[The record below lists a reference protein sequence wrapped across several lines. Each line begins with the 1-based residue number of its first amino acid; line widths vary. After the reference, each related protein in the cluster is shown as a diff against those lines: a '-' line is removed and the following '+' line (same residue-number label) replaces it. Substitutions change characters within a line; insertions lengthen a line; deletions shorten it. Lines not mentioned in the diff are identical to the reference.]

1 MELKLACADFSFP
14 LLPHNKVLDLI
25 SMLEIEGV
33 DIGLFEDR
41 SHLQPSVMFRNIKKN
56 AKELSNKL
64 KDRGLIPADIFIQTA
79 LDFVTS
85 APNHPD
91 EKVRK
96 ISRER
101 FLETLEF
108 AAECGSKH
116 VSALPGVNFEEEP
129 KGDSFKRCC
138 DELLWRCDNANK
150 HGLVFGVEAHLGS
163 IVQTPE
169 ETLRLIQNVPGLTLT
184 LDYTHFTKVCIPD
197 MEIEPL
203 IKYAGHFHARGAAKN
218 RLQTGLKKNT
228 IDYARVINVMKET
241 NYQGI
246 IGIEYTWNEW
256 EGCNKTDNVSETI
269 LLRDFII
276 KAYNS
281 KENSFTK

>member
-1 MELKLACADFSFP
+1 MELKLACADFAFP
-14 LLPHNKVLDLI
+14 LLSHDNVLDLI

-33 DIGLFEDR
+33 DIGLFEGR
-41 SHLQPSVMFRNIKKN
+41 SHLQPTSVFRDIKKN

-85 APNHPD
+85 ASNHPN

-96 ISRER
+96 KSRER

-108 AAECGSKH
+108 ASECGSKH
-116 VSALPGVNFEEEP
+116 VSALPGVNFKEEP
-129 KGDSFKRCC
+129 EEDSFKRCC
-138 DELLWRCDNANK
+138 DELLWRCDNAKK
-150 HGLVFGVEAHLGS
+150 HNLVFGVEAHLGS
-163 IVQTPE
+163 IIQTPE

-184 LDYTHFTKVCIPD
+184 LDYTHFTKVGIPD
-197 MEIEPL
+197 TEIEPL

-218 RLQTGLKKNT
+218 RLQTVLKENI
-228 IDYARVINVMKET
+228 IDYARVISVMKET
-241 NYQGI
+241 DYQGT

-256 EGCNKTDNVSETI
+256 EGCNKTDNISETI

-276 KAYNS
+276 AAYNS
-281 KENSFTK
+281 K

>member
-1 MELKLACADFSFP
+1 MELKLACADFAFP
-14 LLPHNKVLDLI
+14 LLPHDKVLDLI

-41 SHLQPSVMFRNIKKN
+41 SHLQPSRVFKNIKKN

-79 LDFVTS
+79 LDFITS
-85 APNHPD
+85 ASNHPD

-96 ISRER
+96 KSRER

-116 VSALPGVNFEEEP
+116 VSALPGVNFKEEP
-129 KGDSFKRCC
+129 KEDSFTRCC
-138 DELLWRCDNANK
+138 DELLWRCNNAKK

-163 IVQTPE
+163 IAQTPE
-169 ETLRLIQNVPGLTLT
+169 ETLRLLQNVPGLTLT
-184 LDYTHFTKVCIPD
+184 LDYTHFTKVGIPD
-197 MEIEPL
+197 AEIEPL
-203 IKYAGHFHARGAAKN
+203 IKYASHFHARGAAKN
-218 RLQTGLKKNT
+218 RLQTGLKENI
-228 IDYARVINVMKET
+228 IDYARVIDFMKET
-241 NYQGI
+241 NYTGT

-256 EGCNKTDNVSETI
+256 EGCNKTDNISETI

-276 KAYNS
+276 AAYNS
-281 KENSFTK
+281 

>member
-1 MELKLACADFSFP
+1 MELKLACADFAFP
-14 LLPHNKVLDLI
+14 LLPHDKVLDLI
-25 SMLEIEGV
+25 SMLEIDGV

-41 SHLQPSVMFRNIKKN
+41 SHLQPSNMFNNIKKN

-85 APNHPD
+85 ASNHPD

-96 ISRER
+96 KSRER

-116 VSALPGVNFEEEP
+116 VSALPGVNFKEEP
-129 KGDSFKRCC
+129 EEDSFKRCC
-138 DELLWRCDNANK
+138 DELLWRCDNAKK

-163 IVQTPE
+163 IAQTPE
-169 ETLRLIQNVPGLTLT
+169 ETLRLLQNVPGLTLT
-184 LDYTHFTKVCIPD
+184 LDYTHFTKVGIPD
-197 MEIEPL
+197 AEIEPL
-203 IKYAGHFHARGAAKN
+203 IKYASHFHARGAAKN
-218 RLQTGLKKNT
+218 RLQTGLKENI
-228 IDYARVINVMKET
+228 IDYARVIVVMKET
-241 NYQGI
+241 NYSGT

-276 KAYNS
+276 AAYNS
-281 KENSFTK
+281 K

>member
-1 MELKLACADFSFP
+1 MELKLACADFAFP
-14 LLPHNKVLDLI
+14 LLPHDKVLDLI
-25 SMLEIEGV
+25 SMLEIDGV

-41 SHLQPSVMFRNIKKN
+41 SHLQPSNMFNNIKKN

-85 APNHPD
+85 ASNHPD

-96 ISRER
+96 KSRER

-116 VSALPGVNFEEEP
+116 VSALPGVNFKEEP
-129 KGDSFKRCC
+129 EEDSFKRCC
-138 DELLWRCDNANK
+138 DELLWRCDNAKK

-163 IVQTPE
+163 IAQTPE
-169 ETLRLIQNVPGLTLT
+169 ETLRLLQNVPGLTLT
-184 LDYTHFTKVCIPD
+184 LDYTHFTKVGIPD
-197 MEIEPL
+197 AEIEPL
-203 IKYAGHFHARGAAKN
+203 IKYASHFHARGAAKN
-218 RLQTGLKKNT
+218 RLQTGLKENI
-228 IDYARVINVMKET
+228 IDYARIIVVMKET
-241 NYQGI
+241 NYSGT

-276 KAYNS
+276 AAYNS
-281 KENSFTK
+281 K

>member
-1 MELKLACADFSFP
+1 MELKLACADFAFP
-14 LLPHNKVLDLI
+14 LLPHDKVLDLI
-25 SMLEIEGV
+25 SMLEIDGV

-41 SHLQPSVMFRNIKKN
+41 SHLQPSNMFNNIKKN

-85 APNHPD
+85 ASNHPD

-96 ISRER
+96 KSRER

-116 VSALPGVNFEEEP
+116 VSALPGVNFKEEP
-129 KGDSFKRCC
+129 EEDSFKRCC
-138 DELLWRCDNANK
+138 DELLWRCDNAKK

-163 IVQTPE
+163 IAQTPE
-169 ETLRLIQNVPGLTLT
+169 ETLRLLQNVPGLTLT
-184 LDYTHFTKVCIPD
+184 LDYTHFTKVGIPD
-197 MEIEPL
+197 AEIEPL
-203 IKYAGHFHARGAAKN
+203 IKYASHFHARGAAKN
-218 RLQTGLKKNT
+218 KLQTGLKENI
-228 IDYARVINVMKET
+228 IDYARVIVVMKET
-241 NYQGI
+241 NYSGT

-276 KAYNS
+276 AAYNS
-281 KENSFTK
+281 K

>member
-1 MELKLACADFSFP
+1 MELKLACADFAFP
-14 LLPHNKVLDLI
+14 LLPHDKVLDLI

-41 SHLQPSVMFRNIKKN
+41 SHLQPSMMFKNIKKN

-79 LDFVTS
+79 LDFITS
-85 APNHPD
+85 ASNHPD

-96 ISRER
+96 KSRER

-129 KGDSFKRCC
+129 KEDSFKRCC
-138 DELLWRCDNANK
+138 DELLWRCDNAKK

-163 IVQTPE
+163 IAQTPE
-169 ETLRLIQNVPGLTLT
+169 ETLRLLQNVPGLTLT
-184 LDYTHFTKVCIPD
+184 LDYTHFTKVGIPD
-197 MEIEPL
+197 AEIEPL
-203 IKYAGHFHARGAAKN
+203 IKYASHFHARGAAKN
-218 RLQTGLKKNT
+218 RLQTGLKENT

-241 NYQGI
+241 NYPGT

-256 EGCNKTDNVSETI
+256 EGCNKTDNISETI

-276 KAYNS
+276 AAYNS
-281 KENSFTK
+281 K

>member
-1 MELKLACADFSFP
+1 MELKLACADFAFP
-14 LLPHNKVLDLI
+14 LLPHDKVLDLI

-41 SHLQPSVMFRNIKKN
+41 SHLQPSNVFRNIKKN

-85 APNHPD
+85 ASNHPD
-91 EKVRK
+91 KKVRK
-96 ISRER
+96 KSRER

-116 VSALPGVNFEEEP
+116 ISALPGVNFEEGTEE
-129 KGDSFKRCC
+129 DSFKRCC
-138 DELLWRCDNANK
+138 DELLWRCDNAKK
-150 HGLVFGVEAHLGS
+150 HNLVFGVEAHLGS

-169 ETLRLIQNVPGLTLT
+169 ETLRLLQNVPGLTLT
-184 LDYTHFTKVCIPD
+184 LDYTHFTKVGIPD
-197 MEIEPL
+197 AEIEPL
-203 IKYAGHFHARGAAKN
+203 IKYASHFHARGASKN
-218 RLQTGLKKNT
+218 RLQTVLKENI
-228 IDYARVINVMKET
+228 IDYARVIDVMKET
-241 NYQGI
+241 NYQGT

-276 KAYNS
+276 TVFNS
-281 KENSFTK
+281 K